1 MRTEDGVMESASTD
15 NLSVKF
21 AVKDETEPQLQGN
34 ERINGLFFSWFL
46 RQDRLSEKL
55 KKKYLEIPSHASLLP

>member
-1 MRTEDGVMESASTD
+1 MESASTD

-21 AVKDETEPQLQGN
+21 AVKEETEPQLQGN